1 MSEERLTEAQ
11 QTDAARDHETPE
23 QKAEREYCSPIA
35 GFGEQPTDGGKIHY
49 GGQAVIEGVMMRG
62 PEKVATAVRLP
73 SGEIAIHAEEF
84 IPATRKHKLLRL
96 PIVRGGV
103 TLIESLTLGIKA
115 LNYSAGVAMDEVASS
130 EEEQALAADA
140 AEAKVQGAGEA
151 KGVEGAVEHEHS
163 ASPES
168 SPLEPAKPSDPPS
181 SSEVRAIPPPESAS
195 DWKTKAA
202 LTGTMVFAFALGIVF
217 FFWIPLVLTDFIMN
231 KTGTDGGVLFN
242 LIDGVIRVVFFL
254 AYIWGISL
262 WGEMRRVFEYH
273 GAEHK
278 TIFMQ
283 EAGEELTPENARK
296 YATKHPRC
304 GTSFLLIVMV
314 VSILV
319 FMIFGRPAN
328 ILHRLFRIALIP
340 VIAGISYEFMKLSAK
355 HSSRRWARMLS
366 GPGLALQNI
375 TTKQPSDD
383 QVEIAIASLKAV
395 RVEEAPMN
403 MRPAGEKAI
412 AGASAGGGGTSAGSP
427 LESADV

>member
-1 MSEERLTEAQ
+1 MSEEKLTETHQA
-11 QTDAARDHETPE
+11 DAARDAETAE

-84 IPATRKHKLLRL
+84 IPATRKHRLLRL
-96 PIVRGGV
+96 PVVRGGV

-115 LNYSAGVAMDEVASS
+115 LNYSAGVAMEEVAGGDA
-130 EEEQALAADA
+130 EGEAADA
-140 AEAKVQGAGEA
+140 NAPAEAADTSGPGPEPAPSGEA
-151 KGVEGAVEHEHS
+151 T
-163 ASPES
+163 
-168 SPLEPAKPSDPPS
+168 EPTKPPDPPS
-181 SSEVRAIPPPESAS
+181 SSEPRAIPPPASAS

-231 KTGTDGGVLFN
+231 KTGTDGGIVFN

-296 YATKHPRC
+296 YTTKHPRC

-319 FMIFGRPAN
+319 FMIFGRPSN

-355 HSSRRWARMLS
+355 HTSKRWARMLS

-375 TTKQPSDD
+375 TTKQPTDD

-395 RVEEAPMN
+395 RVEEAPMKV
-403 MRPAGEKAI
+403 RPGGEKAV
-412 AGASAGGGGTSAGSP
+412 AGATAGGGGSSAGPP